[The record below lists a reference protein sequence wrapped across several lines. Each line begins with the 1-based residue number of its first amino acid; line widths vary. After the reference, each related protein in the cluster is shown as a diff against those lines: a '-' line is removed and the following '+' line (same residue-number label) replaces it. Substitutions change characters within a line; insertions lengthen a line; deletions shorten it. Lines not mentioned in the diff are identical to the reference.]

1 VARDLAD
8 SARGLLDILC
18 NALPYPNASCHY
30 FKRQNSEFDLLAHV
44 GPARDVL
51 PTYNDLTA
59 PGSLYMRC
67 IEEKRPLSGTFSL
80 RDADGVKQYH
90 QVFFPLSGSLDMC
103 GVIMLSSRERVMPPL
118 SEDFLMDIGS
128 MIGMGFERVKL
139 LEAAYRNE
147 AEIVRLSKFP
157 KENPNPILV
166 CNRKGELTYRN
177 SAAAEFLELNGLAHA
192 SNVSQLFDDGGKSS
206 TLICRSVGED
216 VALRNREFRIGEN
229 ILLGSVSSY
238 QGASEATIFL
248 QDITELKKL
257 AHEMA
262 LANRNLTETQEKLEY
277 KTRRALEANR
287 HKSDFLANM
296 SHELRT
302 PLNAINGFSEIL
314 LDEPFGKLNEKQR
327 EYVRDILES
336 GTHLLSLIHD
346 ILDLSK
352 VEAGK
357 LELDLSEFE
366 IHDIV
371 NTSLN
376 MIKEKAAKH
385 AINIS
390 VEIDENI
397 GAMVADQ
404 RKIKQIMFNLLSNS
418 MKFTPDGGAI
428 GIRVDKIGDQA
439 QFCVWDTGIGI
450 SIEDQ
455 KKIFEEFHQV
465 DSSTTRK
472 FDGAGLGLAIVK
484 KFVSLHSGKVW
495 VESKLGKGARF
506 YFRVPIVSP
515 NWMRGQS

>member
-1 VARDLAD
+1 
-8 SARGLLDILC
+8 
-18 NALPYPNASCHY
+18 
-30 FKRQNSEFDLLAHV
+30 
-44 GPARDVL
+44 
-51 PTYNDLTA
+51 
-59 PGSLYMRC
+59 MRC

-277 KTRRALEANR
+277 QTRRALEANR